1 MPAKYIEAGKIVG
14 THGVRGEM
22 RVDPWCDSAQFL
34 CRFKKLYLDASG
46 ERMLS
51 VTSARPHGNICL
63 IKAEGVDSIEQ
74 AETMRGRSLYIDR
87 SDCRLEKG
95 RYFISDIIGC
105 EVAAYSDGE
114 ILGTVCDV
122 SNTGANDIWHIKRD
136 GKVFL
141 VPNNPE
147 FVKSVDIENKKIVYS
162 PIKGMFDD
170 ED

>member
-22 RVDPWCDSAQFL
+22 RVDPWCDSAGFL

-46 ERMLS
+46 TQVIA

-63 IKAEGVDSIEQ
+63 IKADGVDIIEQ
-74 AETMRGRSLYIDR
+74 AEALRGRSLYIDR

-105 EVAAYSDGE
+105 EVVSASGGE
-114 ILGTVCDV
+114 TLGTVCDV

>member
-22 RVDPWCDSAQFL
+22 RVDPWCDSAGFL

-46 ERMLS
+46 TQAIV

-63 IKAEGVDSIEQ
+63 IKADAVDSIEQ
-74 AETMRGRSLYIDR
+74 AEALRGRSLYIDR

-105 EVAAYSDGE
+105 EVVSASGGE
-114 ILGTVCDV
+114 TLGTVCDV